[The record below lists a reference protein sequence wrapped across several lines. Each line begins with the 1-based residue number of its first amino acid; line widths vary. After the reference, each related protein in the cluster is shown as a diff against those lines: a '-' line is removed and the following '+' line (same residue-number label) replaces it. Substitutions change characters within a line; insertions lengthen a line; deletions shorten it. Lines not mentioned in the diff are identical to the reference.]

1 MVPRL
6 DLGVTEAQ
14 LVRQLHPV
22 LHAQVLLPLE
32 ALLQRLQ
39 LVVGEGRARFPLL
52 FTQPGRATQPEAV
65 LYAVAVLVL
74 ATWNRVKMIKN
85 SLEPSPDSAGNR

>member
-1 MVPRL
+1 MMTLSAEQGRNLPSILVPRL
-6 DLGVTEAQ
+6 DLGVAQSQ

-52 FTQPGRATQPEAV
+52 FTQSGRAAEPEAV

-74 ATWNRVKMIKN
+74 AT
-85 SLEPSPDSAGNR
+85 

>member
-6 DLGVTEAQ
+6 DLGVAQPQ

-39 LVVGEGRARFPLL
+39 LVVGEGRACFPLL
-52 FTQPGRATQPEAV
+52 FTQSGRSAEAEAV
-65 LYAVAVLVL
+65 LYAVAVLVF
-74 ATWNRVKMIKN
+74 ATWDCEKKKKEKRSVR
-85 SLEPSPDSAGNR
+85 G